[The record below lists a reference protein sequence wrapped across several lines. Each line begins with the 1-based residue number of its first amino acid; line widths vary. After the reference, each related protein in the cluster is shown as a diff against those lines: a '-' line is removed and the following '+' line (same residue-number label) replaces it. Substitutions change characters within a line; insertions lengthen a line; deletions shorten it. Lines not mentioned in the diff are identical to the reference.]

1 MYYPHEY
8 ENIRKNNNLSSIN
21 IQQEYENI
29 RKNKNLS
36 SIGCTVTLLNKNDFY
51 KWKASYVAKN
61 SAYENMLI
69 ELQINIPKNYPNS
82 APQAYFISKIY
93 HPNVDLSNGRVCIAS
108 INNWKS
114 EYNIMT
120 ILFSI
125 YMILY
130 NPNPNNPLNS
140 EAANLYKEDKNK
152 FKQKVKEYIGMKNVI
167 Q

>member
-1 MYYPHEY
+1 MLNIQREY
-8 ENIRKNNNLSSIN
+8 ENT
-21 IQQEYENI
+21 
-29 RKNKNLS
+29 RKNKSLS

-114 EYNIMT
+114 EYNILT

-125 YMILY
+125 YMLLY
-130 NPNPNNPLNS
+130 NPNPKSCLNS
-140 EAANLYKEDKNK
+140 EAGNLYEKNK
-152 FKQKVKEYIGMKNVI
+152 NQFKEKVKEYKGMKNVI
-167 Q
+167 K

>member
-1 MYYPHEY
+1 M
-8 ENIRKNNNLSSIN
+8 LN

-29 RKNKNLS
+29 RKNKSLS

-69 ELQINIPKNYPNS
+69 ELQINIPKDYPYS
-82 APQAYFISKIY
+82 APEAYFISKIY

-114 EYNIMT
+114 EYNILT
-120 ILFSI
+120 ILSSI
-125 YMILY
+125 YILLY
-130 NPNPNNPLNS
+130 NPNPKSCLNS
-140 EAANLYKEDKNK
+140 EAGNLYEKNK
-152 FKQKVKEYIGMKNVI
+152 NQFKEKVKEYKGMKNVI
-167 Q
+167 K

>member
-36 SIGCTVTLLNKNDFY
+36 SIGCSVTLLNKNDFY

-114 EYNIMT
+114 EYNILT
-120 ILFSI
+120 ILSSI
-125 YMILY
+125 YILLY
-130 NPNPNNPLNS
+130 NPNPEDSLNS
-140 EAANLYKEDKNK
+140 EAANLYKKDKNQ
-152 FKQKVKEYIGMKNVI
+152 FKQKVKEYIGMKNAI
-167 Q
+167 K